1 MEENKNIEEGKE
13 QFMDD
18 AAVEN
23 SAADEQPQTINYKPQ
38 TDDMEVHHH
47 SHTAHGKKNWKTY
60 FWEFLM
66 LFLAVFCG
74 FLAENQREHIVENRR
89 EKDFMRSMIDDLKKD
104 TTSIVAG
111 IARLERSIKRIDSAI
126 WLYATQKDPTDA
138 EIAGIGMTAESG
150 LFSTILVFTD
160 RTSSQLKNSGGM
172 RLIRNKSVADSI
184 TEYWNGID
192 KIREIIARAES
203 YRIDLR
209 KIGSKIFGFQPTT
222 YLQRV
227 RDPAFLIDSSRLLT
241 NSPLLLGEYIN
252 DIIFL
257 NVIYIGDYIPRL
269 RKQLRLSENL
279 ISMIK
284 QGYHLK

>member
-1 MEENKNIEEGKE
+1 
-13 QFMDD
+13 
-18 AAVEN
+18 
-23 SAADEQPQTINYKPQ
+23 
-38 TDDMEVHHH
+38 MEVHA
-47 SHTAHGKKNWKTY
+47 HTHTPRKKWTHY

-74 FLAENQREHIVENRR
+74 FLAENQREHIVEHRR

-104 TTSIVAG
+104 TTAIVAG

-126 WLYATQKDPTDA
+126 WLYATQKNPTDA
-138 EIAGIGMTAESG
+138 EIALIGRTAESG

-172 RLIRNKSVADSI
+172 RLIRNKMVADSL

-192 KIREIIARAES
+192 KVREIIARAES

-222 YLQRV
+222 YLQRF
-227 RDPAFLIDSSRLLT
+227 RDSDFLIDSTRLLT

-252 DIIFL
+252 DVIFL
-257 NVIYIGDYIPRL
+257 NVIYGGDYIPRL
-269 RKQLRLSENL
+269 RRQLRLSENL
-279 ISMIK
+279 ISMIRK
-284 QGYHLK
+284 EYHLK

>member
-1 MEENKNIEEGKE
+1 
-13 QFMDD
+13 
-18 AAVEN
+18 
-23 SAADEQPQTINYKPQ
+23 
-38 TDDMEVHHH
+38 MEVHA
-47 SHTAHGKKNWKTY
+47 HTHTPRKKWTHY

-89 EKDFMRSMIDDLKKD
+89 EKDFMRSMIDDLDKD
-104 TTSIVAG
+104 TTAILAG

-126 WLYATQKDPTDA
+126 WLYATQKNPTNA
-138 EIAGIGMTAESG
+138 EIAIIGSTAESG

-160 RTSSQLKNSGGM
+160 RTSSQL
-172 RLIRNKSVADSI
+172 RLIRNKIVADSI

-192 KIREIIARAES
+192 KVREIIARAES

-209 KIGSKIFGFQPTT
+209 KIGSKIFGFQPTV

-227 RDPAFLIDSSRLLT
+227 RDSTYLIDSTRLLT

-252 DIIFL
+252 DVIFL
-257 NVIYIGDYIPRL
+257 NVIYVGDYIPRL

-279 ISMIK
+279 ISMIR
-284 QGYHLK
+284 QEYHLK